1 MDAST
6 RPPHQRHR
14 AAAHLARCL
23 VAIYIA
29 AAPQA
34 HSATNNQDALPATKS
49 LITSAAAHDIAIT
62 TVKPG
67 QEGLELS
74 ARFSEENPELVQGI
88 SWNIRSESGD
98 TVFSGITTM
107 ADAAL
112 PPGDYQAEA
121 TYGTAHILQGVSVHA
136 GTKLSVNFI
145 LNAGGL
151 RVLPRVKGVSLPEV
165 ASRSMVYALSGIA
178 RGQLVTTSHTP
189 GEIIKITAGDYRIE
203 SRFDGGNAVAV
214 TEVHVKPGIMS
225 AVQIDHLAGI
235 ARLSFAHPTS
245 NDVQWTITDENG
257 ATLPPLDG
265 IAPSLVLKPGH
276 YIADAII
283 AGEKRSANFDIAA
296 GQTRDVLIDN

>member
-6 RPPHQRHR
+6 RPPHKRHR
-14 AAAHLARCL
+14 AAAYLARCL

-34 HSATNNQDALPATKS
+34 HSATNNQDALPSTKP
-49 LITSAAAHDIAIT
+49 LITAPAAHDIAIT
-62 TVKPG
+62 TVKSG

-74 ARFSEENPELVQGI
+74 ARFSGENQDLVQGI
-88 SWNIRSESGD
+88 NWSIRNESGD
-98 TVFSGITTM
+98 MVFNGVTTM

-112 PPGDYQAEA
+112 PPGDYQVEA
-121 TYGTAHILQGVSVHA
+121 AYGTAHILQGVSVHE
-136 GTKLSVNFI
+136 GTRLSVSFI

-151 RVLPRVKGVSLPEV
+151 RVLPRVKGVGLPEV

-178 RGQLVTTSHTP
+178 RGQLITTSHTP

-225 AVQIDHLAGI
+225 AVEIGHLAGV
-235 ARLSFAHPTS
+235 AHLSFIGTS
-245 NDVQWTITDENG
+245 EGDVQWTITDESG
-257 ATLPPLDG
+257 ITLPTLNG
-265 IAPSLVLKPGH
+265 LEANLVLKPGH
-276 YIADAII
+276 YIADARVS
-283 AGEKRSANFDIAA
+283 GEILTTNFDIAV
-296 GQTRDVLIDN
+296 GETSEITLRK

>member
-6 RPPHQRHR
+6 RPPHKRHR

-34 HSATNNQDALPATKS
+34 HSATNNQDALPATKP
-49 LITSAAAHDIAIT
+49 LITAPAAHDIAIT

-74 ARFSEENPELVQGI
+74 ARFSEENQELVQGI
-88 SWNIRSESGD
+88 SWNIRNESGD
-98 TVFSGITTM
+98 TVFNGITTM

-112 PPGDYQAEA
+112 PPGDYQVEA
-121 TYGTAHILQGVSVHA
+121 AYGTAHILQGVSVHE
-136 GTKLSVNFI
+136 GTRLSVSFI

-151 RVLPRVKGVSLPEV
+151 RVLPRIKGVDLPEV

-178 RGQLVTTSHTP
+178 RGQLITTSHTP

-225 AVQIDHLAGI
+225 AVEIDHLAGV
-235 ARLSFAHPTS
+235 AQLSFVGPADV
-245 NDVQWTITDENG
+245 NVQWTITDEQG
-257 ATLPPLDG
+257 ATLAPLTG
-265 IAPSLVLKPGH
+265 LVANLVLKPGS
-276 YIADAII
+276 YVADATV
-283 AGEKRSANFDIAA
+283 AGKTLTAKFNISA
-296 GQTRDVLIDN
+296 GQMRDIILGN